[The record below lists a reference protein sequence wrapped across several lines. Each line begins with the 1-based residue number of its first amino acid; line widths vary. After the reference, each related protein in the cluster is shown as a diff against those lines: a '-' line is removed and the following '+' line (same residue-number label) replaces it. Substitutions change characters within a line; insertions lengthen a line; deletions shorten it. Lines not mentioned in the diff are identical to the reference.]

1 MTGTRYYLSNEEIGY
16 PDSKIIRLYDENDN
30 LIGDLTLKEAKD
42 IAELASKDVVMRND
56 KLDPPVCKIMNYKL
70 ELMRRIYK
78 KLG

>member
-1 MTGTRYYLSNEEIGY
+1 
-16 PDSKIIRLYDENDN
+16 
-30 LIGDLTLKEAKD
+30 LKEAKD